1 MKDLLFNT
9 KKLKI
14 DSISKF
20 NLYNKKDFCSFNHLV
35 FFSKINSN
43 DTNFFRDFF
52 FLSKLFTYW
61 FNLKISILFV
71 VKEKKKAFNK
81 GKNSLIFFFG
91 CALRNKNFL
100 YMHLNYIFNILFISS
115 KKIDGL
121 LKYKKVN
128 KGFIF
133 SFSNLNHLLGFKS
146 DRFFNINIKINIFFN
161 FFKKNENKQVNNFN
175 NNIINFYEK
184 VFF

>member
-1 MKDLLFNT
+1 MKDLLFNV
-9 KKLKI
+9 KNLKI

-20 NLYNKKDFCSFNHLV
+20 NLHNKNNFCFFDHFIS
-35 FFSKINSN
+35 FSKLNLN

-52 FLSKLFTYW
+52 FLSKLFSFW

-71 VKEKKKAFNK
+71 VKEKRKAFNK

-100 YMHLNYIFNILFISS
+100 PMHLNYILNILFISS

-121 LKYKKVN
+121 LKYKKL
-128 KGFIF
+128 KDGF
-133 SFSNLNHLLGFKS
+133 
-146 DRFFNINIKINIFFN
+146 
-161 FFKKNENKQVNNFN
+161 
-175 NNIINFYEK
+175 
-184 VFF
+184 VFFFF